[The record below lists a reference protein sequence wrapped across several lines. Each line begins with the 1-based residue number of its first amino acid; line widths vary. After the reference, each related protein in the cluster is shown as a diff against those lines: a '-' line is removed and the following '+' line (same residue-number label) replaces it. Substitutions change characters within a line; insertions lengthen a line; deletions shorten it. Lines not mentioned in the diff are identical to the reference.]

1 MKAIAVGEEFE
12 VSLRAGLRGV
22 VSDRFRREPDD
33 LKVRPSERIQ
43 VTHLASGMD
52 RKMRPYTFGTEPE
65 WFRQRG
71 LTAVGAKELE

>member
-12 VSLRAGLRGV
+12 VTLRG